1 MNIQTVTHLR
11 SHSSAIL
18 TKRQATMYH
27 TLKTDVSGK

>member
-27 TLKTDVSGK
+27 TLKTDVSDK